1 MIIETCSSLAPHLP
15 QRSGASV
22 ALVDKGSGQTL
33 RTAAA
38 ALLVETIVEDPDE
51 VLGAYADANVT
62 AAGSGRPLTVTSAL
76 APGNDLVY
84 AFSIVITGVTQV
96 CTCASMWGAI
106 DAIKRLGS
114 SHGHLP
120 V

>member
-1 MIIETCSSLAPHLP
+1 MIIETCSSLAPHLS

-38 ALLVETIVEDPDE
+38 VLPVKMTVEDPNE
-51 VLGAYADANVT
+51 VFGAYVDANAT
-62 AAGSGRPLTVTSAL
+62 AAGRRRLLTVTSAL
-76 APGNDLVY
+76 APNNDLVY
-84 AFSIVITGVTQV
+84 ATSIATTDVIQV
-96 CTCASMWGAI
+96 CTCTSMWGAI

-114 SHGHLP
+114 SPGHLP